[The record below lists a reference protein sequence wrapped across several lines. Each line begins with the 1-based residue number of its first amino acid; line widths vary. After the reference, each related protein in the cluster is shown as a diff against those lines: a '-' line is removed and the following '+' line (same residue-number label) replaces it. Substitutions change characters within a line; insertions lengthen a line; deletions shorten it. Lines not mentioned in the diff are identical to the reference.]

1 MRDHGMLWGIAPLLS
16 LFLGWLDYE
25 TTTRKILLCNKVN
38 LVTLLIYTVLYSLF
52 VFVAFNI
59 FKIRVEEPR
68 LRKDFGEEYKR
79 YREKVKRWF

>member
-1 MRDHGMLWGIAPLLS
+1 MRDHGMVWGIALLLS

-25 TTTRKILLCNKVN
+25 TTTRKILLCNIGN

-68 LRKDFGEEYKR
+68 LRKDFGE
-79 YREKVKRWF
+79 

>member
-1 MRDHGMLWGIAPLLS
+1 MRDHGMVWGIALLLS

-38 LVTLLIYTVLYSLF
+38 LVTLLIYTLLYSLF
-52 VFVAFNI
+52 VFVTFNI